1 MDNFLIRILVMK
13 DTLRVRQVL
22 ASSHKATSGSFTE
35 LVAAMGAP
43 RSSSTGRRKVGT
55 AVQRVQE
62 DPSACSP
69 IRLATNRFQ
78 VDSSG
83 SEGEKTNSPSGSSP
97 LKGNNF

>member
-1 MDNFLIRILVMK
+1 MK
-13 DTLRVRQVL
+13 DALRVRQVL